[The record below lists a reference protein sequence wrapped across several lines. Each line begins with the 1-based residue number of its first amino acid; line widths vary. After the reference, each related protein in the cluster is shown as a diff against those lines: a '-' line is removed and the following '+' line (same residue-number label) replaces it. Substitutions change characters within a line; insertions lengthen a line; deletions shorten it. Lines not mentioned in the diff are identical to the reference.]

1 MYHRTVPMVE
11 GLGLFEL
18 VFDEGLGLGLSKG
31 QRTKYFRLVF
41 YYYYNTMC

>member
-11 GLGLFEL
+11 GLGLSEL

-31 QRTKYFRLVF
+31 LGLFELDFDDIPVIY
-41 YYYYNTMC
+41 

>member
-31 QRTKYFRLVF
+31 LGLFELDFDDIPVIY
-41 YYYYNTMC
+41 